1 MPRHRHSGFEY
12 NRHLTVNLHAL
23 DITGQLGLA
32 WRGMSETK
40 PTTPDRKKSVT
51 SYDVARLA
59 GVSQSAVSRC
69 YKPGASVSQ
78 KTRAKVEKAAKALGY
93 QPNALAR
100 SLITSRSNSVAVI
113 ISNLTNLYYPEVLAQ
128 LSKHFSQ
135 GGIRVL
141 LFALESES
149 EADSALSQIWQ
160 YQVDGVVCAAKL
172 TKQQISEFSDRG
184 IPLLF
189 YNRQSGSHAASA
201 VCCDQADGSQTLCE
215 GLLRAGHRSFALLK
229 GPEDSVVGTEREA
242 SARATLAAAGITEIK
257 ELDGDFSY
265 EGARDAIR
273 RLMAA
278 GLALPD
284 AIICVNDVSAIGA
297 IDTLRNEFGA
307 AIPDEVSVVGFDGVG
322 PASWSSFDLT
332 TIRQPVRRMTKAAV
346 DMILER
352 VETPDLANEKRVF
365 AGIFTRGN
373 SARINMDN

>member
-1 MPRHRHSGFEY
+1 
-12 NRHLTVNLHAL
+12 
-23 DITGQLGLA
+23 
-32 WRGMSETK
+32 MSEPK
-40 PTTPDRKKSVT
+40 PPGSDRKRSVT

-78 KTRAKVEKAAKALGY
+78 KTRAKVERAAKALGY

-128 LSKHFSQ
+128 LSQNFSQ
-135 GGIRVL
+135 RGIRVL

-149 EADSALSQIWQ
+149 EVDSALSQIWQ

-172 TKQQISEFSDRG
+172 TKDQITEFSDRA

-189 YNRQSGSHAASA
+189 YNRQAGSHAASA
-201 VCCDQADGSQTLCE
+201 VCCDQADGSHVLCE
-215 GLLRAGHRSFALLK
+215 GLLRAGHTSFALLK
-229 GPEDSVVGTEREA
+229 GPADSVVGTERED
-242 SARATLAAAGITEIK
+242 SARAALERAGIETITELK
-257 ELDGDFSY
+257 GDFSY

-273 RLMAA
+273 RFMESDAS
-278 GLALPD
+278 LPD

-297 IDTLRNEFGA
+297 MDTLRNEFGV
-307 AIPDEVSVVGFDGVG
+307 AIPEQVSVVGFDGVG
-322 PASWSSFDLT
+322 PSGWSSFDLT
-332 TIRQPVRRMTKAAV
+332 TIRQPVRRMTRAAV

-352 VETPDLANEKRVF
+352 VETPELANEKRVF
-365 AGIFTRGN
+365 SGIFMRGN
-373 SARINMDN
+373 SARIDMAD